1 MTKIHGRFRYMA
13 SASRGVNDAPALPS
27 RCRHHHRRRHDVAI
41 ASTGALRPA
50 SRRHTPRGRF
60 RRVSHIDV
68 GRAPPGEVADGEV
81 HRRGQPVASTHQQ
94 HGVHRD
100 PAQLTHEG
108 RWCRLQRQEAQPRRL
123 GVGPRGS
130 ARRDAPLLVL
140 FAANY
145 SGMTIGPGP
154 GLLERSPRALEAAE
168 EATAR
173 GVSGVLEAHPRLRIA
188 GATEVT
194 SPSRPS
200 PTRATTPPG
209 LPGDARNEL
218 SYADPEAVRSS
229 AAVFERVG

>member
-1 MTKIHGRFRYMA
+1 MVGYNGKKHNRA
-13 SASRGVNDAPALPS
+13 AL
-27 RCRHHHRRRHDVAI
+27 AW
-41 ASTGALRPA
+41 GA
-50 SRRHTPRGRF
+50 
-60 RRVSHIDV
+60 
-68 GRAPPGEVADGEV
+68 E
-81 HRRGQPVASTHQQ
+81 
-94 HGVHRD
+94 
-100 PAQLTHEG
+100 
-108 RWCRLQRQEAQPRRL
+108 EAT
-123 GVGPRGS
+123 
-130 ARRDAPLLVL
+130 RRDAPLLVL
-140 FAANY
+140 LAANY
-145 SGMTIGPGP
+145 PGMTVEPGP

-168 EATAR
+168 EVTAR